1 MQLAQ
6 IQNPALDSGLQE
18 IRGDEFL
25 SRIIPMLV
33 TLTLIIGTVIFV
45 FMLLM
50 GAVAWITSGG
60 DKAQVESS
68 RSRIT
73 HALVGIVILFGVF
86 AIVKVVEG
94 LFGLSILSINLSSLS
109 VSQIKP

>member
-1 MQLAQ
+1 MHLAQ
-6 IQNPALDSGLQE
+6 IQNPALDSGIQE

-33 TLTLIIGTVIFV
+33 TLTLIIGATVFV
-45 FMLLM
+45 FILLM

-60 DKAQVESS
+60 DKAQVEAA
-68 RSRIT
+68 RSKIT

-94 LFGLSILSINLSSLS
+94 LFGLSILSIDLGSLS
-109 VSQIKP
+109 VSTIP